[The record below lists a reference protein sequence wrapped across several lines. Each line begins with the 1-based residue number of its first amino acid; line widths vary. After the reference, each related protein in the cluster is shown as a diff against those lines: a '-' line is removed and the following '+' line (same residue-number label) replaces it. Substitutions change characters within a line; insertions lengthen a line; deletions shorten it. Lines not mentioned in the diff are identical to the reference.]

1 VQALAS
7 SIIVLWGWRRF
18 AVAFVAGAISALAFA
33 PFDLFPVLWLTVPV
47 FVWLIDGSEAG
58 EAASWWRK
66 LVPAV
71 IVGFAFGFGFFVA
84 GLWWIGTALLVD
96 ADEFA
101 WALPL
106 AVAGLPAMLAIFW
119 ALGAALAR
127 VFWTDGWPRLL
138 VFAVAMSAAEWMRGH
153 LFTGFPWNAF
163 GYALTPSPVMMQTAS
178 LGGVWTLTLA
188 AFFIFAA
195 PVLLIAERR
204 RTRRAG
210 RVAFAAAAALYL
222 FHVGYGFVRMPAA
235 PVSLVPGVNLRIVQP
250 SIPQDERWETA
261 GADTIM
267 ARYAELSRNGAKT
280 MTGVTHL
287 VWPESA
293 FPFLLTEKPSALTT
307 IADLLPP
314 GTMLF
319 TGAARAERVVGSDDP
334 PMVFNSIYAIDDVG
348 EIRAA
353 YDKVHLVPFGE
364 YLPFGGLLRALGLR
378 QVIALPGG
386 FSAGQT
392 LRTLSLPGAP
402 PFAPLICYEIIFPG
416 AVIAD
421 GDGPRPEWLLNV
433 TNDAWYGA
441 TPGPYQH
448 FEQARVRAVEEG
460 LPLVRAANSGI
471 SAIVDPYGRVLASLE
486 LGRIGVVDGGL
497 PGALPATPYA
507 RYGDWIFL
515 ALAILMSA
523 GAALGRWNERSK
535 DVTDN

>member
-1 VQALAS
+1 MQAIAS
-7 SIIVLWGWRRF
+7 AIIVLWGWRRF
-18 AVAFVAGAISALAFA
+18 AVALVAGALSALAFA
-33 PFDLFPVLWLTVPV
+33 PFDLFPILWLTVPV

-58 EAASWWRK
+58 EGASWWRK
-66 LVPAV
+66 LVPAAV
-71 IVGFAFGFGFFVA
+71 AGFAFGFGFFVA

-96 ADEFA
+96 PGFA

-106 AVAGLPAMLAIFW
+106 AVAGLPAVLALFW
-119 ALGAALAR
+119 AFGAALAR
-127 VFWTDGWPRLL
+127 AFWADGWPRLL
-138 VFAVAMSAAEWMRGH
+138 VFAVAMSTAEWLRGH

-163 GYALTPSPVMMQTAS
+163 GYALTPAPMMMQTAS
-178 LGGVWTLTLA
+178 LGGIWSLTLA

-195 PVLLIAERR
+195 PALLVADRR
-204 RTRRAG
+204 RTRRAS

-222 FHVGYGFVRMPAA
+222 FHVGYGVVRLSAG
-235 PVSLVPGVNLRIVQP
+235 PVPLVPGVSLRIVQP
-250 SIPQDERWETA
+250 SIPQDERWESA
-261 GADTIM
+261 SADTIM
-267 ARYAELSRNGAKT
+267 ARYADLSRNGAKS

-287 VWPESA
+287 IWPESA

-314 GTMLF
+314 GTVLF
-319 TGAARAERVVGSDDP
+319 TGAARAERVIGSDDP
-334 PMVFNSIYAIDDVG
+334 PMVFNSIYAIDDGG

-364 YLPFGGLLRALGLR
+364 YLPFGGLLRAIGLR

-386 FSAGQT
+386 FSPGQT

-416 AVIAD
+416 AVIAE
-421 GDGPRPEWLLNV
+421 GEPRPQWMLNV

-460 LPLVRAANSGI
+460 LPLVRAANSGV
-471 SAIVDPYGRVLASLE
+471 SAIVDPYGRVLASLA
-486 LGRIGVVDGGL
+486 LDKIGVVDGGL
-497 PGALPATPYA
+497 PTALPPTLYSEF
-507 RYGDWIFL
+507 GDWIFL
-515 ALAILMSA
+515 ALMILAMA
-523 GAALGRWNERSK
+523 GAAFGQRNDRFK
-535 DVTDN
+535 VMTDN